1 MTKVAIVCAAG
12 YKGIGWG
19 FPDVPPVC
27 PECLLPIGEQY
38 GGTPIARI
46 CTQLSKLG
54 WKSFVTVGRPGSR
67 YTGIL
72 NKAVRNPESHFPPEA
87 LAEVADKPAW
97 TYERFQYVAQYG
109 IPLLMTEP
117 DMKGSLDSVLQSLDL
132 IGFDWW
138 DTLAT
143 LLGDHIWTDEG
154 LQSILAYKPSCQV
167 VIPERTTVS
176 LFTPET
182 ARLCR
187 QLGDREK
194 YRVRRRSFMVKS
206 KRFWGDALLPPEG
219 LEFEKHAPY
228 CHAPSSDVCTKD
240 IDTPAV
246 YRYVTKEWLPTN
258 G

>member
-12 YKGIGWG
+12 YKGVGWG
-19 FPDVPPVC
+19 FPDVPLVC
-27 PECLLPIGEQY
+27 PEGLLPIGEQY

-87 LAEVADKPAW
+87 FAEVADKPPW
-97 TYERFQYVAQYG
+97 TYERFRYVAQYG

-117 DMKGSLDSVLQSLDL
+117 DMKGPVDSTLQSLDL
-132 IGFDWW
+132 IGTDWW
-138 DTLAT
+138 NILAV
-143 LLGDHIWTDEG
+143 LLCDHVWTDEG
-154 LQSILAYKPSCQV
+154 LQSVLAYKPSCQAL
-167 VIPERTTVS
+167 IPKRMAVKI
-176 LFTPET
+176 LTPKT
-182 ARLCR
+182 ARLYR
-187 QLGDREK
+187 QLGES
-194 YRVRRRSFMVKS
+194 YRSRRQNFTMPSER
-206 KRFWGDALLPPEG
+206 RWGKTLLPPEG

-228 CHAPSSDVCTKD
+228 RPVPSSGVCTKD
-240 IDTPAV
+240 LDTPAV
-246 YRYVTKEWLPTN
+246 YRYITKEWLPQN